1 MPEHGEDGA
10 VSSRHHKLK
19 TWPEPFQAV
28 VDGIKTYEIRHDDRA
43 YAVGDTLELQ
53 EWNPCLGGAHLGGY
67 TGRKIVVHVVHMTH
81 SRFGLPSDLCVM
93 GIKVAK

>member
-1 MPEHGEDGA
+1 

-28 VDGIKTYEIRHDDRA
+28 VDGVKLYEIRHDDRA

-53 EWNPCLGGAHLGGY
+53 EWDPTLCGNNVPGY
-67 TGRKIVVHVVHMTH
+67 TGRKIVVLVTYMTH
-81 SRFGLPSDLCVM
+81 SRFGLPPDLCVM
-93 GIKVAK
+93 GIKVIGG